1 MVELSR
7 CDRGGGPSDVCE
19 IPFWPLKA
27 KLTTPEPA
35 REHVPRSG
43 LLEEV
48 DSVLERRLTVLR
60 APAGFGKTT
69 LLAEVSHRKR
79 EQGTVV
85 GWISVDQDDVP
96 GVLGTSMA
104 AAFEYAGLDV
114 TLLSE
119 LDGWSSPVAH
129 QMGVLARA
137 VELHE
142 APCLLVLDEVDRLP
156 ASSVELLDR
165 LVRWGP
171 ANLHL
176 LIAFRSNPGLDLNEL
191 VLNGAAHVITTERF
205 RFSRSE
211 IALFFRGE
219 LSRREL
225 TAVHERTA
233 GWPIAMMLCRHERAR
248 AQDSERDSENPG
260 SNFVTMRL
268 LPGLPRESRAVLLD
282 LAVFDWIEADLVDEV
297 LGASDARLRVVNR
310 PALDGLLLRIDK
322 TGAVRRL
329 HPLVKEHCVG
339 LLAVEQPARKRSLHG
354 RIARAMARR
363 GHLTAAWRHAGLAGD
378 GKLIGELIESAGV
391 LEVLLRDGMVRLLAA
406 DRFLTQ
412 ETTTAFPRCAL
423 GPARGAAVQGGRRPL
438 PIGRTGDRRVQ
449 ARPRRRRH
457 RGAGRR
463 PGLHG
468 GGVGGRFRRIVAHRR
483 RGHAGGGA

>member
-1 MVELSR
+1 MISHAAEV
-7 CDRGGGPSDVCE
+7 
-19 IPFWPLKA
+19 PFRPLKA
-27 KLTTPEPA
+27 KLTTPERAP
-35 REHVPRSG
+35 EHVPRSA
-43 LLEEV
+43 LLEEA
-48 DSVLERRLTVLR
+48 DSALKRRLIVLR

-69 LLAEVSHRKR
+69 LLAEVSRKQR

-85 GWISVDQDDVP
+85 GWISVDEDDVP

-104 AAFEYAGLDV
+104 AAFEYAGLDL

-119 LDGWSSPVAH
+119 LDGWSSSPVAH

-156 ASSVELLDR
+156 ESSVELLDR

-176 LIAFRSNPGLDLNEL
+176 LIAFRSNPGLDLGEL
-191 VLNGAAHVITTERF
+191 VLNGAAHVITTERL

-233 GWPIAMMLCRHERAR
+233 GWPIALMLCRNERAGG
-248 AQDSERDSENPG
+248 QGSEPDSESLG
-260 SNFVTMRL
+260 SNFVAMRL

-282 LAVFDWIEADLVDEV
+282 LAVFDRIEADLVEAV
-297 LGASDARLRVVNR
+297 LGASDSRLRAVNR
-310 PALDGLLLRIDK
+310 PALDGLFLRIDK

-329 HPLVKEHCVG
+329 HPLVKEHCGG
-339 LLAVEQPARKRSLHG
+339 LLAVEQPARKRSLHK
-354 RIARAMARR
+354 RIARALARR
-363 GHLTAAWRHAGLAGD
+363 GHLTAAWRHASLAGD
-378 GKLIGELIESAGV
+378 GKLVGELIERAGV
-391 LEVLLRDGMVRLLAA
+391 LEMFLRDGMVRLLAA
-406 DRFLTQ
+406 DRFLTP
-412 ETTTAFPRCAL
+412 EITTAFPRCAL
-423 GPARGAAVQGGRRPL
+423 LRCMALRVALRFKEADALYRSVEQATDGFKRDRDGGDVEALAV
-438 PIGRTGDRRVQ
+438 DR
-449 ARPRRRRH
+449 AFT
-457 RGAGRR
+457 AGV
-463 PGLHG
+463 L
-468 GGVGGRFRRIVAHRR
+468 
-483 RGHAGGGA
+483 AGGSGASSDTRAETMLDGGA